1 ARSDSGRTDVREMQA
16 PDLRGALVDRAGAAI
31 PHVGLLAVGPAEVE
45 GVHRQGAQDVV
56 HDDVG
61 DAQVLHQAAA
71 VPAGLD
77 ADPAVGALEHAAADH
92 DIAHVPAHLAADDHA
107 AVTAHHGAAD
117 DGDVLEGD
125 TLRGA
130 LGAGLER
137 DAVVAHIDV
146 AVADAHVT

>member
-1 ARSDSGRTDVREMQA
+1 
-16 PDLRGALVDRAGAAI
+16 
-31 PHVGLLAVGPAEVE
+31 
-45 GVHRQGAQDVV
+45 RQGAQDVV

-146 AVADAHVT
+146 AVADAHVTAGLGVDAVGVRRVGWVVDAEVGDGDVLAQ